1 MFVIFGVAVGGAL
14 GAVSRYGVDSFVD
27 RRSGIAFPLSTFVVN
42 VVGCLAVGFIIAA
55 LVDRHRTPE
64 WLRIG
69 LVMGFCGGFTT
80 FSTFAQETLDLVHG
94 DDWLVAAASVVGSVG
109 LGVFAVAVGLRLG
122 RLA

>member
-1 MFVIFGVAVGGAL
+1 MFVAFGVAVGGAL

-27 RRSGIAFPLSTFVVN
+27 RRSGIALPLSTSVFN
-42 VVGCLAVGFIIAA
+42 AAGCLAVGFIVAA

-64 WLRIG
+64 WLRVG

-80 FSTFAQETLDLVHG
+80 FSRFAQETLDLVHG
-94 DDWLVAAASVVGSVG
+94 DDWLVATASVVGSVE
-109 LGVFAVAVGLRLG
+109 LGVLAVAVGLRLG